1 MRARK
6 FFSCATLFFTVT
18 TQAVYSAD
26 GSEVAASSSTETL
39 TAKSQALKDLEGSIE
54 KTLAERFESGGR
66 YVIGKETTKI
76 PHEYCKQ
83 IMSGDKVL
91 SNPNVQFYAGLMKA
105 SSARLLECDYPFAK
119 SNDHDP
125 RRGWVIVVAA
135 TPQNIAERIAG
146 ACFDVAPDS
155 VQKCA
160 NLLLDSTDYNAP
172 AGSNG
177 FIYPITG
184 FVREPCPNGGEGLIG
199 FRHGVAIQYSKG
211 QDTKSE
217 ELYCIPENTLVKWQR
232 NVGLNSGSYQVY
244 RVGRVA
250 ALHRN
255 SKEAQAENRFGP
267 DSTKGENPDA
277 FQKYVMEN
285 ELRAVKTGYDRM
297 MVIKAAQTMRR
308 PVPQEP

>member
-1 MRARK
+1 MHARK

-18 TQAVYSAD
+18 TQAVYSAH
-26 GSEVAASSSTETL
+26 GSEVAVSSSTETL
-39 TAKSQALKDLEGSIE
+39 IAKSQALKDLEDSIV
-54 KTLAERFESGGR
+54 KTLAKRFERGGR

-91 SNPNVQFYAGLMKA
+91 SNPNVQFYAGLMKV
-105 SSARLLECDYPFAK
+105 SSARLLECDYPFVK

-135 TPQNIAERIAG
+135 TPQNIAERIAS
-146 ACFDVAPDS
+146 ACFDVASDS
-155 VQKCA
+155 AQKCA
-160 NLLLDSTDYNAP
+160 NLLLNSNDYGAP

-184 FVREPCPNGGEGLIG
+184 FVRELCPDGGEGLIG

-211 QDTKSE
+211 QDTNSK
-217 ELYCIPENTLVKWQR
+217 ELYCIPENTPVKWQR
-232 NVGLNSGSYQVY
+232 NIGLNSGSYEVY
-244 RVGRVA
+244 KVGRLA
-250 ALHRN
+250 ALHRD
-255 SKEAQAENRFGP
+255 SREARAEKHFGP

-285 ELRAVKTGYDRM
+285 EIRAVKTGYDRM
-297 MVIKAAQTMRR
+297 MVIKAAQKMGRR
-308 PVPQEP
+308 VPQAP